1 MVGAPPRSQVERERV
16 AFVASMA
23 VTGVLSVLGLLWGW
37 LTGSRMI
44 LLDGVYGLI
53 GLLVSWLMLHASALA
68 DQDESSD
75 YPYGREAAT
84 PLVIGVQGFV
94 LLGTLVYA
102 GVSAVQTIR
111 QGGADVTPGWG
122 IAYGAIATA
131 ASLGFW
137 WWIHRQ
143 AGTSDL
149 MRAEATGWRVAALRG
164 VGMIIGFS
172 VMLAFSRSSSLER
185 WTPYVDPAMVL
196 VTCVVF
202 LPAPIRMVRTTVREL
217 LEAAPPSSVQQ
228 PVRAIIAD
236 ICQQFDLDPP
246 KVRMT
251 KVGPKLY
258 VEVDGTVAP
267 DVTVTQEH
275 EVRTAL
281 QSRLQ
286 TLPYEVWLNLEFAPR
301 TTAMRQNPPT

>member
-1 MVGAPPRSQVERERV
+1 MVEDAPGSQFERERV
-16 AFVASMA
+16 ALVASMV
-23 VTGVLSVLGLLWGW
+23 VTAALSVLGLLWGW

-53 GLLVSWLMLHASALA
+53 GLLVSWLLLHASALA
-68 DQDESSD
+68 DSDESSE

-94 LLGTLVYA
+94 LLATLVYA
-102 GVSAVQTIR
+102 GVGAVQTIQ
-111 QGGADVTPGWG
+111 QGGAEVTAGWG
-122 IAYGAIATA
+122 IAYSVIATA

-137 WWIHRQ
+137 WWIQAR

-149 MRAEATGWRVAALRG
+149 MVAEATAWRVAALRG
-164 VGMIIGFS
+164 VGMVIGFT
-172 VMLAFSRSSSLER
+172 VMLVFSRSSSLQR

-202 LPAPIRMVRTTVREL
+202 LPAPVRMVRTTVREL
-217 LEAAPPSSVQQ
+217 LEAAPPRSVQQ
-228 PVRAIIAD
+228 PVKAIIAD
-236 ICQQFDLDPP
+236 ICRQFDLDTP

-258 VEVDGTVAP
+258 VEVEGTVAP

-286 TLPYEVWLNLEFAPR
+286 TLPYEVWLNLEFTPR
-301 TTAMRQNPPT
+301 VDAMRQNPPS